1 MLHPEHPEKT
11 ISTYCNGSLTNC
23 CRQESGI
30 YGPTLGFI
38 FFLKHQKQSIRLF
51 FPLNGPVID
60 PDGGSVPGPS
70 ERQSSA
76 QSTFYVREENFIAK

>member
-11 ISTYCNGSLTNC
+11 ISDTATALSQTAAE
-23 CRQESGI
+23 ESGI

-38 FFLKHQKQSIRLF
+38 FFLKHQKQSVRLF